1 MIKSNEINGIFQ
13 NHIKTSQISNSS
25 VVEPIGIQ
33 DRENIRMFGEQMPV
47 TKTST
52 KNNNYRSKSPL
63 KPSNLGPL
71 QATEI
76 IDLV

>member
-1 MIKSNEINGIFQ
+1 MEIFQ

-25 VVEPIGIQ
+25 VVEPRNEQ
-33 DRENIRMFGEQMPV
+33 NRENRMFGDAMPM
-47 TKTST
+47 TKISK

-63 KPSNLGPL
+63 KPSNLGTL
-71 QATEI
+71 KTTEI